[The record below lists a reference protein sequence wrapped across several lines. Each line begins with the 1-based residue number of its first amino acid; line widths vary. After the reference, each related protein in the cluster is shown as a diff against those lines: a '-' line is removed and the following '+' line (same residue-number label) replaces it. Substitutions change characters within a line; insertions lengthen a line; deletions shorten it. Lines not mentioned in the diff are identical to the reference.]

1 MTAISASVE
10 RTAAPARIRWE
21 LNSGNSIRNL
31 HNIMVRLRAM
41 EALTI
46 ADAAAQTGWSARML
60 RYLETV
66 GLVVPAR
73 TAAGYRIYGTGE
85 LLQLRQLK
93 LLREQFGIELDEVA
107 FAARLRREPE
117 LRMALDEWMR
127 SAGPGADWVEWEQR
141 KHERLISAA

>member
-1 MTAISASVE
+1 
-10 RTAAPARIRWE
+10 
-21 LNSGNSIRNL
+21 
-31 HNIMVRLRAM
+31 
-41 EALTI
+41 
-46 ADAAAQTGWSARML
+46 ML

-73 TAAGYRIYGTGE
+73 TAAGYRIYGPAE

-93 LLREQFGIELDEVA
+93 GLRERFGIELDEVA

-117 LRMALDEWMR
+117 LRIALEDWMR